1 MIRHANKYDLPD
13 LIEMMRDYAGASE
26 VQVMKKHT
34 LQDEKNVRNLLV
46 GILAGRGFIL
56 VDNDYRGMIVGIIT
70 PNIWASSILEL
81 RELAWWVKP
90 EYRQGM
96 IGGKLWIE
104 FDRIA
109 EKLKSENRIQFI
121 TTTRME
127 TSPTLD
133 YTKRGYKKLET
144 TYFKE

>member
-1 MIRHANKYDLPD
+1 
-13 LIEMMRDYAGASE
+13 MRDYANASQ
-26 VQVMKKHT
+26 VQAMKKHT

-90 EYRQGM
+90 EHRQGM

-109 EKLKSENRIQFI
+109 EKLKSDNRIQLI